1 MLKNSNLAGPVY
13 LIWAF
18 GKFITPSYRYMTNGR
33 YISFWLRLGP
43 PLENGL
49 VSFRKASSLRE
60 TRHVTIS
67 LGGSI
72 VGKHDTVQRL

>member
-1 MLKNSNLAGPVY
+1 MGL
-13 LIWAF
+13 
-18 GKFITPSYRYMTNGR
+18 GKFATRSQIHDQLIYK
-33 YISFWLRLGP
+33 FLLRVT

-67 LGGSI
+67 LGG
-72 VGKHDTVQRL
+72 VGGW